1 MVEADRVVDF
11 SILHGEIH
19 IYHVYLYRYTFQDNN
34 QRAERA
40 LQRGNGFDRSI
51 KYPLS
56 IE

>member
-1 MVEADRVVDF
+1 MVDF
-11 SILHGEIH
+11 SILHDK
-19 IYHVYLYRYTFQDNN
+19 IYIYNIYLYRYTFQDNN

-40 LQRGNGFDRSI
+40 LQWNGFDRSI